1 MTNEM
6 LAQFI
11 QEGGNDELI
20 PILWE
25 KVRKLLYVKA
35 DRFYSLYKSACDGSG
50 VDVWD
55 IRQASYSAF
64 LDAVK
69 AYKAGGKIKF
79 TSYLNYPFKNAVQ
92 KLLGIRGS
100 RREPLNNCTSL
111 DKPIEQSNG
120 ETCSML
126 DLVADDIS
134 LDFVEE
140 AERNSEA
147 ETVRKFVD
155 ELSEPYRLARFKYSP
170 EYYEIVRR
178 AEERQLSYGQRQAD
192 LHTAFAEWYASCEGV

>member
-1 MTNEM
+1 MNKSAQEAELYKDNPKGFATFMSQIDRKGRSKSMTNEM

-92 KLLGIRGS
+92 KLLGIRVPDVNLLTTARALTS
-100 RREPLNNCTSL
+100 R
-111 DKPIEQSNG
+111 
-120 ETCSML
+120 
-126 DLVADDIS
+126 
-134 LDFVEE
+134 
-140 AERNSEA
+140 
-147 ETVRKFVD
+147 
-155 ELSEPYRLARFKYSP
+155 
-170 EYYEIVRR
+170 
-178 AEERQLSYGQRQAD
+178 
-192 LHTAFAEWYASCEGV
+192 

>member
-50 VDVWD
+50 VDAWD

-79 TSYLNYPFKNAVQ
+79 SIIRLKMPFKSFLVSAVPDVN
-92 KLLGIRGS
+92 LLTTARALTS
-100 RREPLNNCTSL
+100 R
-111 DKPIEQSNG
+111 
-120 ETCSML
+120 
-126 DLVADDIS
+126 
-134 LDFVEE
+134 
-140 AERNSEA
+140 
-147 ETVRKFVD
+147 
-155 ELSEPYRLARFKYSP
+155 
-170 EYYEIVRR
+170 
-178 AEERQLSYGQRQAD
+178 
-192 LHTAFAEWYASCEGV
+192 

>member
-55 IRQASYSAF
+55 I
-64 LDAVK
+64 
-69 AYKAGGKIKF
+69 
-79 TSYLNYPFKNAVQ
+79 TSGELQRIPGRCK
-92 KLLGIRGS
+92 GIQS
-100 RREPLNNCTSL
+100 RR
-111 DKPIEQSNG
+111 
-120 ETCSML
+120 
-126 DLVADDIS
+126 
-134 LDFVEE
+134 
-140 AERNSEA
+140 
-147 ETVRKFVD
+147 
-155 ELSEPYRLARFKYSP
+155 
-170 EYYEIVRR
+170 
-178 AEERQLSYGQRQAD
+178 
-192 LHTAFAEWYASCEGV
+192 